1 MLSVHTILF
10 YEDEIKAW
18 VTDEPAV
25 VSRWIRE
32 VKHFHHRKLRRLIIG
47 LDIEWCLSSESNSNF
62 PQVAT
67 LQLCVGHK
75 CLIFQLLHARYIP
88 KSLFMFLANMNYTFV
103 GVGVDEDARK
113 LTKDYGLDVSCS
125 VDIRGLAMNR
135 LRNDLWGYKS
145 LKKLFKE
152 ILHKELEKPKEITL
166 SKWDNKVLTHRQIEY
181 GCLDA
186 FASFELG
193 RVLRASSVNRVFD
206 GWCVRI
212 DENFL
217 FEKDIYP

>member
-1 MLSVHTILF
+1 MFSVRTILF
-10 YEDEIKAW
+10 YEDEIKTW

-32 VKHFHHRKLRRLIIG
+32 VECFHRRKLGRLIVG
-47 LDIEWCLSSESNSNF
+47 LDTEWCPSSKSNSDF
-62 PQVAT
+62 DRVAT

-88 KSLFMFLANMNYTFV
+88 ESLFVFLANANYTFV

-113 LTKDYGLDVSCS
+113 LTNDYGLDVSCTI
-125 VDIRGLAMNR
+125 DIRGLAVRR
-135 LRNDLWGYKS
+135 LRNDLWGYKG
-145 LKKLFKE
+145 LKKLSKE

-166 SKWDNKVLTHRQIEY
+166 SRWNNKALTDRQIEY

-193 RVLRASSVNRVFD
+193 RVLRASLVNRVFD

-212 DENFL
+212 DESFL
-217 FEKDIYP
+217 FREDIYP